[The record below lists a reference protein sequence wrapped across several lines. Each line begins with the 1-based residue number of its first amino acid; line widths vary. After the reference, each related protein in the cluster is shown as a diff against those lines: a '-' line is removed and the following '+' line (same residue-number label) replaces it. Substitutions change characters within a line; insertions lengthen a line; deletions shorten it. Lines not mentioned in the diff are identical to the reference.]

1 MEDTR
6 TVIASVVA
14 HIDHGKTSL
23 IDSLVASQG
32 RISRTLAGSV
42 RFLDTREDEQTRG
55 ITLKLSAISL
65 RHNED
70 SYVFID
76 TPGHVDFES
85 LIQSSSIFSDNFLIL
100 VDVNEGITPRT
111 YSLVK
116 YTKGKRCVLAVN
128 KIDKVCSPEE
138 LLQKVLSVVS
148 SINGLAGEDL
158 FEWEANNII
167 LCCATLCYGINRKM
181 FRKII
186 GKDGT
191 LKKAIDLL
199 FHIYKK
205 IEEKDVDK
213 ICERFR
219 VASRSRKNIL
229 SSMFPLSD
237 CVFDSVSSDTRD
249 HLKVFF
255 GSDLIRLNPVPSSR
269 EPALVGV
276 TAYGILKTP
285 RVYARASVLF
295 VTRLFCGTVRVGD
308 VVYSADGERVTECTV
323 ESLYLFGINELVEK
337 SEVSGSNLVCIGG
350 NFLKN
355 SLITDV
361 PVYKMSVRSRVT
373 PFYKFKLVLNDLE
386 RLDELKEV
394 FRVMSCTEQFLKVRL
409 NKYKEMEVSCTGK
422 VQSEK
427 IITDL
432 IDSGFEFTVADLE
445 ERFCEYATKPIS
457 QAFSLEGLSL
467 KVSVCRVH
475 ESGEDADTCFRR
487 WEDTNGNQFVLAS
500 DLCFEMAANVLEM
513 FVSSGPLI
521 REKIYETRFALDL
534 EGDAGGMDS
543 DTLYSFLKNSLA
555 SVYLLSAPTVAPMF
569 YECNIS
575 IQEEFIGEAY
585 KSLSKHNYAVVQE
598 SYEEKTGF
606 YVLTVLIPQFLY
618 SSFLEDIRVRTKGTA
633 YLLVRDVG
641 YRFLLDFSRY
651 IEGIRKKKG
660 LFIEE
665 KIVESPSKQRTYKK

>member
-1 MEDTR
+1 MEDKGTI
-6 TVIASVVA
+6 IASVVA

-65 RHNED
+65 EHNGYG
-70 SYVFID
+70 YVFID

-116 YTKGKRCVLAVN
+116 YTKGKRCVLALN
-128 KIDKVCSPEE
+128 KIDKISSPQE
-138 LLQKVLSVVS
+138 LLQKILLVVS
-148 SINGLAGEDL
+148 SINGLAEEDL
-158 FEWEANNII
+158 FEWEANNVI
-167 LCCATLCYGINRKM
+167 LCCATLCYGINRRV
-181 FRKII
+181 FQRII

-191 LKKAIDLL
+191 LKNAIDLL

-219 VASRSRKNIL
+219 VAIRSRKNIL
-229 SSMFPLSD
+229 SAMFSLSD
-237 CVFDSVSSDTRD
+237 CVFDSISWDTKD
-249 HLKVFF
+249 HLKMFLE
-255 GSDLIRLNPVPSSR
+255 SDLINLNPIPSARAPS
-269 EPALVGV
+269 LVGV
-276 TAYGILKTP
+276 TVYGILKTP
-285 RVYARASVLF
+285 RVYTRASVLF

-308 VVYSADGERVTECTV
+308 TVYSADGMNVSECIV
-323 ESLYLFGINELVEK
+323 ESLYLFGINELIEK
-337 SEVSGSNLVCIGG
+337 NEVSGSNLVCMGG

-361 PVYKMSVRSRVT
+361 PVYKMNIQSKIT
-373 PFYKFKLVLNDLE
+373 PFYKFKLALDDIG

-409 NKYKEMEVSCTGK
+409 NKYKEMEVSCTGR

-432 IDSGFEFTVADLE
+432 IDSGFEFTVSDLE
-445 ERFCEYATKPIS
+445 EKFCEYAMKPAS
-457 QAFSLEGLSL
+457 QTFALESLSL
-467 KVSVCRVH
+467 NVLICRAY
-475 ESGEDADTCFRR
+475 EGEENTNTCFRK
-487 WEDTNGNQFVLAS
+487 WEDKDRNQFVLVS
-500 DLCFEMAANVLEM
+500 DLCFETVANVLGM
-513 FVSSGPLI
+513 FVSGGPLI
-521 REKIYETRFALDL
+521 REKICETRFILDL
-534 EGDAGGMDS
+534 KGDAS
-543 DTLYSFLKNSLA
+543 AIEPDTLYSFLKNSLA
-555 SVYLLSAPTVAPMF
+555 SVYLSSNPSIAPIF
-569 YECNIS
+569 YECSIS
-575 IQEEFIGEAY
+575 IQEMFIGEAY
-585 KSLSKHNYAVVQE
+585 KSLSKHSYAVVQE

-618 SSFLEDIRVRTKGTA
+618 SNFLEEIRVRTKGTA
-633 YLLVRDVG
+633 YLLVKDVG
-641 YRFLLDFSRY
+641 YRFVLDFNRY